1 MGTRASWKA
10 GALGAVASVST
21 GLSDPRPRLEGSLN
35 HRTPSFQ
42 AAPHRAQ
49 WETPAWQTCPGP
61 SLRRPLASLRA
72 PGPLRA
78 FSPVISLG
86 RPSPRSTAAASPPRP
101 REPLTPGP
109 WARHP

>member
-1 MGTRASWKA
+1 MGTRASRKA

-49 WETPAWQTCPGP
+49 RETPAWQTCPGP

-72 PGPLRA
+72 LRPPEGLLSCHLSGA
-78 FSPVISLG
+78 SFPPIRGCSLPATSP
-86 RPSPRSTAAASPPRP
+86 
-101 REPLTPGP
+101 
-109 WARHP
+109 